1 MRAILEGIFKGFIQ
15 WVYGLCLEIVQYIA
29 NSLLDVFQM
38 DLNYFRQVAP
48 VTDDIL
54 NIVIAVGW
62 ALLLGN
68 LVFQATK
75 SMATG
80 LGFEGEDP
88 KLLFTRT
95 FVFGF
100 LLLASQQI
108 CDIGLGVSSRV
119 ITLLQI
125 PTSVAITI
133 PDERNFSIGAS
144 WLLIIIVGFV
154 IMWQF
159 VKLCF
164 EVAERYAVTAI
175 LVLMAPLAFGMGGSK
190 NTEDIFKGWCRM
202 FGSMCVMMV
211 LNVVFLKLLISALGY
226 MPNGV
231 AVLPWTLL
239 IVGIARVA
247 RKIDSIV
254 VRMGLNPAIT
264 GDGLGR
270 GLPGMVAYAVVRG
283 IGSSI
288 VKAAG
293 TSTIAKGTNNRS
305 PGNGASGP
313 RTNPHTPNSPPPP
326 PPGMGPAGPGAAS
339 GPASSGRQGGS
350 AQAGFATRENAYA
363 AQPQDAGHTSEA
375 PAGEGRT
382 GSGDAVRP
390 EQGAGRSAVFHMQGS
405 RRSSVPPE
413 ARGGSPTGRT
423 RTASRVD
430 SAGRETTPSAG
441 SNAGGEAAAAG
452 TSPQR
457 PPLHRPHNPAQPGQ
471 PGAPATGGPRI
482 SAVTAGRG
490 QEISS
495 ERTSYIETHQADLE
509 RTSLQRD
516 QTSKIPAPPGVG
528 SRKGEPPA
536 SSAAGMRTPAGN
548 STPQANA
555 AAPQTFAGERQTRR
569 SQISNPG
576 GPLYGVTGGTRQGGP
591 PAPGMTG
598 TVTRSGSGT
607 PSGGTKTSGGT
618 AGTHTA
624 YRDKHTRSRSINTL
638 ADTAGIGTSPGQ
650 TTRPGHNAPIPGTA
664 GTAPHRSH
672 EQPLAGS
679 AAPSSA
685 TAETRRS
692 SGDRPPKARGSIPTF
707 AMAETVPADGAKAP
721 EVNRGTRRLKPGVSA
736 PPFAGWK
743 GKPPQ
748 SRKKRGEP

>member
-1 MRAILEGIFKGFIQ
+1 MAVPLSKPPVLPPSQ
-15 WVYGLCLEIVQYIA
+15 KAQTIV
-29 NSLLDVFQM
+29 
-38 DLNYFRQVAP
+38 
-48 VTDDIL
+48 
-54 NIVIAVGW
+54 
-62 ALLLGN
+62 
-68 LVFQATK
+68 
-75 SMATG
+75 
-80 LGFEGEDP
+80 
-88 KLLFTRT
+88 
-95 FVFGF
+95 
-100 LLLASQQI
+100 LLATALPVR
-108 CDIGLGVSSRV
+108 G
-119 ITLLQI
+119 QI
-125 PTSVAITI
+125 PICQILHRHRRRAWAPLGQAPLPVLRHLAARAVPRRLALQRAKTPTPLNRRMPAIHPKPPRARAAPAAAMLSGLNRA
-133 PDERNFSIGAS
+133 PDGP
-144 WLLIIIVGFV
+144 
-154 IMWQF
+154 
-159 VKLCF
+159 LCF
-164 EVAERYAVTAI
+164 T
-175 LVLMAPLAFGMGGSK
+175 
-190 NTEDIFKGWCRM
+190 CRDR
-202 FGSMCVMMV
+202 GE
-211 LNVVFLKLLISALGY
+211 ALF
-226 MPNGV
+226 
-231 AVLPWTLL
+231 
-239 IVGIARVA
+239 
-247 RKIDSIV
+247 
-254 VRMGLNPAIT
+254 
-264 GDGLGR
+264 
-270 GLPGMVAYAVVRG
+270 
-283 IGSSI
+283 
-288 VKAAG
+288 
-293 TSTIAKGTNNRS
+293 
-305 PGNGASGP
+305 P
-313 RTNPHTPNSPPPP
+313 R
-326 PPGMGPAGPGAAS
+326 
-339 GPASSGRQGGS
+339 R
-350 AQAGFATRENAYA
+350 
-363 AQPQDAGHTSEA
+363 
-375 PAGEGRT
+375 
-382 GSGDAVRP
+382 
-390 EQGAGRSAVFHMQGS
+390 QGAGALLAAHAPLPAWIPLGVK
-405 RRSSVPPE
+405 RRLPP
-413 ARGGSPTGRT
+413 
-423 RTASRVD
+423 
-430 SAGRETTPSAG
+430 
-441 SNAGGEAAAAG
+441 AAAAG

-672 EQPLAGS
+672 EQPLVGS

-692 SGDRPPKARGSIPTF
+692 SGDRPPKARDSIPTF

-736 PPFAGWK
+736 PPFAGGK